1 MSNAEKTINAA
12 KQGFEVSFAESAF
25 YNKQTRDDS
34 HLESI
39 QSFLPIDKGMKIL
52 DLGAGSG
59 YLTFAL
65 ARSFKDISV
74 TGLDIVEKTL
84 ENDQMKANEEGLS
97 NISFV
102 SYNGT
107 DFPFEDNEFDMVVS
121 RYALHHFPE
130 IKKSLSEVFRVLK
143 ENGTLF
149 ISDPS
154 PNENDTTG
162 FVDEFMQVKKDGHI
176 KFRSLKDW
184 KIICEGSGFRLCKEF
199 ESSIRFPRK
208 NESICEDLI
217 RKHDREIVEGYDL
230 EFVNDEIYITEKVN
244 NMLFKKL

>member
-1 MSNAEKTINAA
+1 MSNEEKTINAA
-12 KQGFEVSFAESAF
+12 KQGFEFSFAEGSF

-39 QSFLPIDKGMKIL
+39 LSFLPIEKGMKIL

-65 ARSFKDISV
+65 AKTYPDVTV
-74 TGLDIVEKTL
+74 TGLDIVDKTL
-84 ENDQMKANEEGLS
+84 KDDQVRAENENIS

-107 DFPFEDNEFDMVVS
+107 DFPFNDNEFDMVVS
-121 RYALHHFPE
+121 RYALHHFPI
-130 IKKSLSEVFRVLK
+130 IKKSISEVFRVLK
-143 ENGTLF
+143 GNGTLF

-154 PNENDTTG
+154 PNDNDTSG

-176 KFRSLKDW
+176 KFRTLKEW
-184 KIICEGSGFRLCKEF
+184 INICEGCGFRLCMEF

-208 NESICEDLI
+208 MENIYKDI
-217 RKHDREIVEGYDL
+217 IQKHDSSIVGGYDL
-230 EFVNDEIYITEKVN
+230 TFENDEIYISETVN
-244 NMLFKKL
+244 NMLFKKF